1 MSLHSLG
8 IPDLPERAFM
18 RDARGHIMPQG
29 KGSKP
34 STPNYEQLAREQA
47 AGNLEMAKYAAQA
60 NRVNQVTPWGSLTWS
75 NDRTFD
81 QAGYD
86 AAMAAYQQSLQQ
98 PGAQPQGQQY
108 NVLGFPVSN
117 WGSMT
122 VYDGSNTDLRDS
134 RQISVEGMGGNSR
147 GGALTAPNRDDFWIG
162 GDNWTQTVQ
171 LSPEM

>member
-18 RDARGHIMPQG
+18 RDARGHIMPQS

-60 NRVNQVTPWGSLTWS
+60 NRVNQVTPWGTLTWS

-86 AAMAAYQQSLQQ
+86 AAMAAYNA
-98 PGAQPQGQQY
+98 GNQGRWVTRY
-108 NVLGFPVSN
+108 VPNPSPN
-117 WGSMT
+117 
-122 VYDGSNTDLRDS
+122 
-134 RQISVEGMGGNSR
+134 EGMSHPLR
-147 GGALTAPNRDDFWIG
+147 ER
-162 GDNWTQTVQ
+162 V
-171 LSPEM
+171 